1 MQKIILAFL
10 LININ
15 AIAFCQ
21 PICSFDEKMQELIK
35 TNPTYAR
42 DYHLTEQK
50 IKDYITTHQVAR
62 PGTPTVVYTIP
73 VVVHVMHTGGAVG
86 TIYNP
91 NDATIQNTI
100 NYLNQVFAGTYT
112 GMEAPVGG
120 DAVLNME
127 LKFAFAQ
134 RTPACGYTNG
144 IDRVDA
150 SSIPG
155 YTAAGVNNSGSSG
168 CTDLTLKN
176 FARWNPAD
184 YYNIWVVNKID
195 AKDGTSGQFVAGY
208 AYFAGASASVD
219 GTVMLATQMKVGSKV
234 LPHEIGHAFNLYHPF
249 QGSALNTSCPVNTS
263 CTSDGDKVCDTD
275 PITNN
280 VNGSGVYDFSCRTGI
295 NTCTG
300 TAHTKNTEHNFMS
313 YTNCATLFTD
323 GQKLRTQAAMSLP
336 SRASLINSSGAIPC
350 GTVVNFSIATDTK
363 KESNTGTI
371 DGCRNYTDY
380 TYQLTI
386 GNLPT
391 ATTIATLTYSGTAT
405 KGFDYEVTTNGN
417 FASPDNTLTF
427 ATSGATTKEF
437 TVRIFNDAGVEP
449 VETAIINF
457 TLNNGGG
464 NATTGTT
471 IPTFTISIY
480 SDDAAAITAGVNTKP
495 IGIAAN
501 GLGGALFNSSLQS
514 KRVQMLY
521 KATELTAVGLTAG
534 PITAMSFFI
543 GVKNSTRAFG
553 NVTIKMGGTTV
564 ANLVNGS
571 YTAISG
577 LTTVKN
583 PFTYSTIEGY
593 NDFTFDAPYTWN
605 GTDNLVI
612 ELCYDNGTADA
623 TQTTDN
629 TYGYSDCGGSC
640 SSLGNMFW
648 KDGINCSGAFGSVSL
663 FFNNIKPII
672 KLTRTDIGTPI
683 STLLGSNNT
692 AYLGPNEDVY
702 FYDATGNIMA
712 RIKNLTAFDY
722 GCTTVSI
729 DRAGTGTSQFWNNS
743 PLNNLLQKSITVVP
757 ANNTATGQYQLTL
770 YYTGTEV
777 GNWQTATALAI
788 STAMLIK
795 VSNGYFIP
803 DVTPAL
809 PHISDVT
816 MVAVASQSFGTNY
829 ALTGNFNNTGF
840 SGFGIGLPGNPLL
853 TADFI
858 TKAGGN
864 FTDTTIWQY
873 NSADSTFTDALTA
886 PGADNNLVI
895 KLGHAVTLNAGF
907 ICNAGKTLTINGS
920 LLCGNNTVSGAG
932 NVVLSVSG
940 TLGIG
945 AAAGISA
952 SGATGNIQTTG
963 RSFSTAANYTY
974 NGTTNEVTGLGLPDS
989 INNLVIANTGLSA
1002 NNIVSLSKAL
1012 TVIGSTTL
1020 GTGHLAIG
1028 SNSLTL
1034 NGAISYG
1041 TGLFIGASSSNLL
1054 IGGTAGNINFDQ
1066 STADNR
1072 SLNSLTIKNTGIA
1085 TLGSLLL
1092 SVKTVTLNPG
1102 ANFNVP
1108 AGKKLITN

>member
-1 MQKIILAFL
+1 MKKNILAFL
-10 LININ
+10 FISIN

-21 PICSFDEKMQELIK
+21 PICSFDEKMQELII
-35 TNPTYAR
+35 TNPAYAR
-42 DYHLTEQK
+42 DYLLTEQK
-50 IKDYITTHQVAR
+50 IKEYIATHQVAK

-86 TIYNP
+86 SIYNP
-91 NDATIQNTI
+91 SDAAIQNTI
-100 NYLNQVFAGTYT
+100 NYLNQVYAGTYA

-120 DAVLNME
+120 AAVLNME

-134 RTPACGYTNG
+134 RTPACGFTNG

-155 YTAAGVNNSGSSG
+155 YTAAGVNSSGSSG
-168 CTDLTLKN
+168 CADITLKN

-195 AKDGTSGQFVAGY
+195 ANDGTTGQFVAGY
-208 AYFAGASASVD
+208 AFFAGASASVD

-249 QGSALNTSCPVNTS
+249 QGSALNTSCPVNTT
-263 CTSDGDKVCDTD
+263 CTTDGDKVCDTD

-280 VNGSGVYDFSCRTGI
+280 VNGSGVYDFACRTGN

-313 YTNCATLFTD
+313 YTTCATLFTD
-323 GQKLRTQAAMSLP
+323 GQKLRTQAAMSLA
-336 SRASLINSSGAIPC
+336 SRASLVNSSGATPC
-350 GTVVNFSIATDTK
+350 GTVVNFTTATDTK
-363 KESNTGTI
+363 TESNAGI
-371 DGCRNYTDY
+371 VSGCRNYTDY

-386 GNLPT
+386 GNLPSAT
-391 ATTIATLTYSGTAT
+391 AIATLTYSGTAT
-405 KGFDYEVTTNGN
+405 KGLDYEVTTNGN
-417 FASPDNTLTF
+417 FAVPDNTLTF
-427 ATSGATTKEF
+427 TTSGATALPF
-437 TVRIFNDAGVEP
+437 TVRVFNDAGVEP
-449 VETAIINF
+449 AETAVVNF

-471 IPTFTISIY
+471 SPTFTLTINSN
-480 SDDAAAITAGVNTKP
+480 DAAAIVPAVNTQS

-501 GLGGALFNSSLQS
+501 NLGGALFNSSLQS

-521 KATELTAVGLTAG
+521 KATELTAVGFTAG
-534 PITAMSFFI
+534 PVTALSFFI

-553 NVTIKMGGTTV
+553 NLTIKMGGTTISD
-564 ANLVNGS
+564 LVNGT
-571 YTAISG
+571 YNAIGG

-583 PFTYSTIEGY
+583 PFTYSTIAGY

-640 SSLGNMFW
+640 STLGNMFW
-648 KDGINCSGAFGSVSL
+648 KDGINCSVAFGSVSL
-663 FFNNIKPII
+663 FFNNVKPII

-683 STLLGSNNT
+683 STVLGSTNT

-743 PLNNLLQKSITVVP
+743 LANNLLQKSIKIVP
-757 ANNTATGQYQLTL
+757 TNNTATGHYELTL
-770 YYTGTEV
+770 YCTGTEV

-788 STAMLIK
+788 STANLVK
-795 VSNGYFIP
+795 VSNGFFIP

-809 PHISDVT
+809 PHINDAT

-829 ALTGNFNNTGF
+829 ALTGDFNNTGF
-840 SGFGIGLPGNPLL
+840 SGFGIGVPGNPLL

-864 FTDTTIWQY
+864 FTDGTIWQY
-873 NSADSTFTDALTA
+873 NSAGATYTDALTA
-886 PGADNNLVI
+886 PGADNNSVVQT
-895 KLGHAVTLNAGF
+895 GHAVTLNANYA
-907 ICNAGKTLTINGS
+907 CNTGKTLTINGS
-920 LLCGNNTVSGAG
+920 LFCGNNTVSGAG
-932 NVVLSVSG
+932 NVVLSAGS

-945 AAAGISA
+945 SSGGISA
-952 SGATGNIQTTG
+952 SGTTGNIQTTG
-963 RSFSTAANYTY
+963 RSFSTTANYTY
-974 NGTTNEVTGLGLPDS
+974 NGTTNQVSGLGLPAT
-989 INNLVIANTGLSA
+989 INNLTIANTGLAA
-1002 NNIVSLSKAL
+1002 NNIVSLSKTL
-1012 TVIGSTTL
+1012 TVNGNTTL
-1020 GTGHLAIG
+1020 TAGNLSIAA
-1028 SNSLTL
+1028 NSLTI
-1034 NGAISYG
+1034 NGAITYG
-1041 TGLFIGASSSNLL
+1041 TGLLIGAASSNLL
-1054 IGGTAGNINFDQ
+1054 IGGKAGNLNFDQ
-1066 STADNR
+1066 SAADNY
-1072 SLNSLTIKNTGIA
+1072 SLNSLTIKNTGTA

-1102 ANFNVP
+1102 ANFTIP